1 MDKKEF
7 IITLGDQQGLRFST
21 ERAEKMIEKGGVLDM
36 VQLIRTIIFQI
47 GCHRIQACKTIF
59 DSILQEVTS

>member
-7 IITLGDQQGLRFST
+7 IITLGDQQGLRFSQ

-36 VQLIRTIIFQI
+36 VQLIRTIIFQSDVT
-47 GCHRIQACKTIF
+47 GCRPHDDLQF
-59 DSILQEVTS
+59 DPEEGVS

>member
-7 IITLGDQQGLRFST
+7 IITLGDQQGLRFSR

-36 VQLIRTIIFQI
+36 VQLIRTIIFQSDVT
-47 GCHRIQACKTIF
+47 GFRPHDDLQF
-59 DSILQEVTS
+59 DLEEVA